1 MSIGPVYP
9 LSDFLVT
16 IDPLDA
22 TQEYTEGLL
31 PYVTTQQCI
40 VVNGRPVAGIV
51 HQPFLQWPP
60 TVAVPGSRQIFGG
73 APKATATAKATKAV
87 EPYEL
92 NGNRNVVEVSRSHMG
107 DAARLVAELFPG
119 KEALLA
125 GGAGYKALLV
135 ANGHAGA
142 YLHATKSK
150 AWDACA
156 ADALIVARAGRFT
169 DTVGLDLVYDP
180 ADPVLRHGLLGAA
193 SLEDHEWF
201 AARLQAHPI
210 TLVGHAGDRPVESTF
225 LRSGTTARALDLA

>member
-1 MSIGPVYP
+1 MGCFSLSIGPVYP

-31 PYVTTQQCI
+31 PYVNTQQCI
-40 VVNGRPVAGIV
+40 AVNGRPVPGIV

-60 TVAVPGSRQIFGG
+60 TVAVPGSRQVFGG

-119 KEALLA
+119 IEALVA

-142 YLHATKSK
+142 YLHATISK

-193 SLEDHEWF
+193 SLEG
-201 AARLQAHPI
+201 
-210 TLVGHAGDRPVESTF
+210 V
-225 LRSGTTARALDLA
+225 